1 MVSFSNTQSTTQHT
15 ESAESVYPLQ
25 NPHPMNDLF
34 PIDHPKNVN
43 TKVLTMGET
52 KTLNQQIKK
61 CLHTFQKDY
70 ERLNDT
76 IFQVLVVITRAHGK
90 EMLQQSLNI
99 FKSLDADFFN
109 LMTLQSKRKVL
120 HERIVLKNETLEFL
134 NNREKLFTS
143 DFSKEQIKKAKEW
156 LVDNQLRLSEL
167 ESEIIKQKTIIK
179 EKEEKHEEQ

>member
-1 MVSFSNTQSTTQHT
+1 
-15 ESAESVYPLQ
+15 
-25 NPHPMNDLF
+25 
-34 PIDHPKNVN
+34 
-43 TKVLTMGET
+43 
-52 KTLNQQIKK
+52 
-61 CLHTFQKDY
+61 
-70 ERLNDT
+70 
-76 IFQVLVVITRAHGK
+76 
-90 EMLQQSLNI
+90 MLQQSLNI

-167 ESEIIKQKTIIK
+167 ESEIVKQKTIIK